1 MFFSTYS
8 ALHVSEC
15 EPQGGKT
22 YFLGV
27 VWGKVMA
34 NREVEPNVKDYD
46 SFYRDFK
53 WEVPEFYNY
62 AWDVFDKVS
71 ERLGKKVALITV
83 SPDGNSSEETS
94 FIELREN
101 SRKFSKFLIES
112 GIRKGDRVLIM
123 TPRIPEWYYAMLGM
137 IRIGVLPMPTP
148 TLSTGR
154 DLEYRINRAEAR
166 AAIIHSDYLDRLE
179 EVLPSLK
186 TLEKVIVIGESPEG
200 EKNGKEFLD
209 FMDFLKHP
217 EIKEGEVEK
226 TRSSDPL
233 FIYFTSGTEAYPKMV
248 LHTHAYPIAQYMVAL
263 YPQDLKEGDKIW
275 VLADNGWV
283 KAVWGGFFGQWQIG
297 ATVLQHNTGGR
308 RFDPELCLR
317 IIQDYEVTV
326 FCAPPTAYRML
337 ILQDLSKYDFS
348 KLRHCLSAGEPLN
361 PEVIKKWEEGT
372 GLKIHDYYGQT
383 ETVALIAN
391 SRALKIKPGSMGKPT
406 PGHDVRIVDDDGRE
420 LPTGEVGH
428 IAVRIKPEKPPG
440 IFKEYWKDEE
450 STSKV
455 FKGEWYFT
463 GDKAYVDEDG
473 YFWFVG
479 RADDVIKSSG
489 YRIGP
494 FEVES
499 ALIEHPAVAEAAVI
513 GVPDEV
519 RGQIVKAFVVL
530 KPGYEPSQDLVKE
543 LQEHVKRITAPY
555 KYPREIE
562 FVKELPKTMSGK
574 IKRKELRK
582 MELKRRGVDQ

>member
-1 MFFSTYS
+1 
-8 ALHVSEC
+8 
-15 EPQGGKT
+15 
-22 YFLGV
+22 

>member
-1 MFFSTYS
+1 
-8 ALHVSEC
+8 
-15 EPQGGKT
+15 
-22 YFLGV
+22 
-27 VWGKVMA
+27 
-34 NREVEPNVKDYD
+34 
-46 SFYRDFK
+46 
-53 WEVPEFYNY
+53 
-62 AWDVFDKVS
+62 
-71 ERLGKKVALITV
+71 
-83 SPDGNSSEETS
+83 
-94 FIELREN
+94 
-101 SRKFSKFLIES
+101 
-112 GIRKGDRVLIM
+112 
-123 TPRIPEWYYAMLGM
+123 
-137 IRIGVLPMPTP
+137 
-148 TLSTGR
+148 
-154 DLEYRINRAEAR
+154 
-166 AAIIHSDYLDRLE
+166 
-179 EVLPSLK
+179 
-186 TLEKVIVIGESPEG
+186 
-200 EKNGKEFLD
+200 
-209 FMDFLKHP
+209 
-217 EIKEGEVEK
+217 
-226 TRSSDPL
+226 
-233 FIYFTSGTEAYPKMV
+233 
-248 LHTHAYPIAQYMVAL
+248 
-263 YPQDLKEGDKIW
+263 
-275 VLADNGWV
+275 
-283 KAVWGGFFGQWQIG
+283 WQIG

>member
-1 MFFSTYS
+1 MFFSAYS